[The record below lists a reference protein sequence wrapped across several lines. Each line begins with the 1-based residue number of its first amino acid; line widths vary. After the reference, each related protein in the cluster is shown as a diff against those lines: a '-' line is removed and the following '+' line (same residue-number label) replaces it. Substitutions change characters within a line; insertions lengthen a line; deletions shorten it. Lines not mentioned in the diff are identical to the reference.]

1 MISNKYVDEYIQLY
15 ESGQIKLNKERIMLI
30 EYLLEHVLSRDDLF
44 FDDDMIEKCIRFG
57 EKWYFP
63 LQPFQKFLIAFVFL
77 FFKKNGRVFYRKHL
91 WMLGRGGGKNGLI
104 SVVTHFLI
112 GPHHGIREYNVSI
125 VANSEEQAK
134 TSFDETYNVIG
145 RNSILK
151 SMFYRTKEKIT
162 SNKTDSIL
170 KFRTSNGETKD
181 GLRDG
186 AVVFD
191 EIHQFESNKDVRV
204 HISGLGKKKN
214 PREFYIGTDGYVR
227 DGFLDKQKEKAMKVL
242 NGEARP
248 NALFPFICKLDE
260 EKEVDEIESWEKANP
275 MLCHPRSEYAQGLF
289 DTIFEEYEDLEDDP
303 TNREEFMTKR
313 MNCPVTDLERSVA
326 KWEEIKATDR
336 EMPDLRGREAIGSI
350 DFASIRDFAACGL
363 LFRDQGDYLFKTHS
377 YARKEFVD
385 KFYSYSK
392 KQDAEM
398 AGKRKFAP
406 IREWEEQG
414 LLSVV
419 KGETID
425 PKLIVAWFVEMRNYY
440 VIKKI
445 IGDNFRMEVLK
456 PLFEAEG
463 FEVEIIRNPRAI
475 HSLLAPRI
483 ELAFANRQIIFGDNP
498 LMRWYTN
505 NVLVVIK
512 KDGNKEYQKKEP
524 IRRKTDG
531 FQAFVHAIYRA
542 DEVTEMDVGTTLKAL
557 NSINF

>member
-15 ESGQIKLNKERIMLI
+15 ESGQIKLNNERIMLI
-30 EYLLEHVLSRDDLF
+30 EYLREYVLSRDDLF

-151 SMFYRTKEKIT
+151 SMFHRTKEKIT

-260 EKEVDEIESWEKANP
+260 EKEVDDIESWEKANP

-336 EMPDLRGREAIGSI
+336 EMPDLHGREAIGSI

-363 LFRDQGDYLFKTHS
+363 LFRNNGDYVFKTHS

-414 LLSVV
+414 LLSVE

-425 PKLIVAWFVEMRNYY
+425 PKLIVNWFVEMRNYY

-531 FQAFVHAIYRA
+531 FQAFVHAMYRA
-542 DEVTEMDVGTTLKAL
+542 DEVTEMDVGSSLDAL
-557 NSINF
+557 NALDF